1 VFLSIRLGLR
11 ALLLT
16 TAAAGTAAPLSG
28 CIVAAAGGAAAGG
41 YQVLG
46 QERAPGQQINDTAL
60 AALVSQSW
68 GQFKPEL
75 AHDLDATVYQG
86 GVLITG
92 RVPSEDWRQEAVART
107 WKVDGVKDVYDE
119 IEVGPDTHFTDEV
132 RDAVISQRLK
142 DDMIFDSQ
150 IKSINFTV
158 RTENGVVYLLGTAR
172 SQDELNRVTDYAR
185 NIPNVRRVV
194 SHMKIRTADT
204 NASVGG
210 DPATPPAA
218 AAPPPSAETAPATP
232 RAQIDATPLK

>member
-1 VFLSIRLGLR
+1 VFLPIRSSLR
-11 ALLLT
+11 ALLLI
-16 TAAAGTAAPLSG
+16 TAAAGAAAPLSG
-28 CIVAAAGGAAAGG
+28 CIIAAAGAGAAGG

-46 QERAPGQQINDTAL
+46 QDRAPGQQIGDTAL

-92 RVPSEDWRQEAVART
+92 RVPNEDWRREAVART

-119 IEVGPDTHFTDEV
+119 IEVGPDTHFSDEV

-142 DDMIFDSQ
+142 DDMIFDTQ
-150 IKSINFTV
+150 IKSINYTV

-172 SQDELNRVTDYAR
+172 SKDELNRVTDYAR

-194 SHMKIRTADT
+194 SHVKIRAAATDAG
-204 NASVGG
+204 AGG
-210 DPATPPAA
+210 DGGN
-218 AAPPPSAETAPATP
+218 AAPPPAPSAEPAPVTP